1 MEDPRVQA
9 VEFIGVQY
17 AGQQEFAMFNDPV
30 TGTTFCV
37 RRGETIG
44 QAIERVRARYR
55 YTSDER

>member
-1 MEDPRVQA
+1 
-9 VEFIGVQY
+9 
-17 AGQQEFAMFNDPV
+17 MFNDPV